1 MLEFNASVFGGEV
14 PIGFGVMGVAVLLP
28 GGDFVD
34 EGLFVGNAAVEALG
48 GQNAKFGFRQ
58 IEPTAVLGRV
68 MPFEALDQPS
78 RFGRRKGLVE

>member
-1 MLEFNASVFGGEV
+1 
-14 PIGFGVMGVAVLLP
+14 MGIALVLP

-34 EGLFVGNAAVEALG
+34 EGLFIGNAAVKALG
-48 GQNAKFGFRQ
+48 GEDAEFGFRQ

-78 RFGRRKGLVE
+78 RFGRRKGLVK